1 MENTEST
8 SIQDNTYG
16 IIEIIKLQ
24 NEYNLSV
31 RDKMQIQVMRIKKP
45 DISFEEIKKY
55 AEEHKNSNSNDLKK
69 ESKK

>member
-55 AEEHKNSNSNDLKK
+55 AEEHKNTNSNDLKK

>member
-55 AEEHKNSNSNDLKK
+55 AEENKNANSNDLKN

>member
-55 AEEHKNSNSNDLKK
+55 AEEHKNSNSNDLKN